1 MGGVGAGHAKLLL
14 FGEHAAVFGH
24 PALGLSLPQTLT
36 ARLEGERVPSWDLAG
51 ILPEDRAPVGAV
63 LGRLEAL
70 LPGLAAAG
78 RCRVTI
84 DSDVARGVGFG
95 SSAALC
101 AALARAALEHA
112 AGPRGDAWRLAHES
126 ERLFHGTPSGIDTG
140 LSLLGGLLAFQP
152 SLPGLPAY
160 ERLPSPRLWLVTAA
174 VPRDEACGALIRSL
188 GDRMRAADPF
198 ARDAIAALGR
208 IAQSAWDALR
218 SVGTRRGPSEGS
230 PDPAVLLGGL
240 ADAAMEVLR
249 GLGLGTPGLDA
260 LLAAGTRA
268 GARGGKL
275 SGAGGGGAFYLV
287 AGSISSAETA
297 ADAVTAEAA
306 RGHIRLSSPA
316 RVIPMP
322 AQPSRA

>member
-1 MGGVGAGHAKLLL
+1 M
-14 FGEHAAVFGH
+14 
-24 PALGLSLPQTLT
+24 
-36 ARLEGERVPSWDLAG
+36 
-51 ILPEDRAPVGAV
+51 
-63 LGRLEAL
+63 
-70 LPGLAAAG
+70 
-78 RCRVTI
+78 
-84 DSDVARGVGFG
+84 ARGVGFG

-188 GDRMRAADPF
+188 GERMRAADPF

-208 IAQSAWDALR
+208 IAQSAWEALR

-249 GLGLGTPGLDA
+249 GLGLGTPGLDT

-287 AGSISSAETA
+287 AGSITSAETA